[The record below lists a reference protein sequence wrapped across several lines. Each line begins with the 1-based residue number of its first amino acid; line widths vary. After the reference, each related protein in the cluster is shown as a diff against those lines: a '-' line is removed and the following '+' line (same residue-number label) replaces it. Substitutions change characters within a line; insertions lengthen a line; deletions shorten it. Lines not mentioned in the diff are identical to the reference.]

1 MNILEIYIVGVLVS
15 LIIHILSCVFN
26 DQLVALM
33 TPFCEKMEFEKTPN
47 THLLT
52 WRDHW
57 NNMKL
62 QVLTSWIGVICT
74 IVFFFSAIMYSMYIN
89 SKNQSNEGEK

>member
-1 MNILEIYIVGVLVS
+1 MIIIQIYLVGVLVS
-15 LIIHILSCVFN
+15 FILSTLTCIFN
-26 DQLVALM
+26 DQLAALM

-52 WRDHW
+52 WKDHW

-62 QVLTSWIGVICT
+62 QVLTSWIGVIFT
-74 IVFFFSAIMYSMYIN
+74 IVFFTSGIMMSVHIKSHQTEN
-89 SKNQSNEGEK
+89 D